1 MGKSVPPAEVNASR
15 VEAPVKL
22 NCRKTLFL
30 FLARKHVFRPLSL
43 SLFLSA
49 IVAQSRFLPISAS
62 TISLVLRQST
72 LLPFSLRPPFILS
85 LFLVF
90 AQLTRVSIC
99 FIKLRR
105 APFYSSLLF
114 HSRRD
119 ISTSRSPSSTN
130 IPPPPPPFIRC
141 HSRHFSFK
149 TEVRGATRR
158 RASITPIRPFNPFL
172 QI

>member
-1 MGKSVPPAEVNASR
+1 M
-15 VEAPVKL
+15 KL

-30 FLARKHVFRPLSL
+30 FLARKHALTSFVLSPSLVL
-43 SLFLSA
+43 SSSFSA

-62 TISLVLRQST
+62 AISLVLRQST
-72 LLPFSLRPPFILS
+72 LLPFCLRPPFIPS
-85 LFLVF
+85 LLPVF

-105 APFYSSLLF
+105 APFYSSLLL

-119 ISTSRSPSSTN
+119 ISTIHSPSSTN
-130 IPPPPPPFIRC
+130 IHSPLIRC

-149 TEVRGATRR
+149 IEVRGETRR